1 MFEKKNLK
9 QFQDR
14 FREHFGK
21 KSNKI
26 SEKNPTKFQKKKWQK
41 ILILNP
47 LLKIFN
53 FL

>member
-26 SEKNPTKFQKKKWQK
+26 SEKKMAKN
-41 ILILNP
+41 
-47 LLKIFN
+47 FN
-53 FL
+53 FESTLENIQFSLEKIQKN